1 MIYCTD
7 VKEVKETPTVR
18 VRHATSAFLWASG
31 QSWSENIT
39 LLVDYSFVATLI
51 GSMNL
56 GKQTL
61 KIK

>member
-7 VKEVKETPTVR
+7 VKEERGEAYSESETL
-18 VRHATSAFLWASG
+18 TSAFLWASS

-39 LLVDYSFVATLI
+39 LLVDYSLVATLI